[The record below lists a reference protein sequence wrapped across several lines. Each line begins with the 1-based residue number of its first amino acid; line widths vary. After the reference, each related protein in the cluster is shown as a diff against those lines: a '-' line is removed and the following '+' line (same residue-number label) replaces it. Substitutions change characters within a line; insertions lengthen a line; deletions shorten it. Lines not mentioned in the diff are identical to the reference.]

1 MFRFET
7 CRLGAKPS
15 DVDMLLLEQK
25 AVLRYNESHMRE
37 FLRQQRLQ
45 LRGGNPILLSTCILD
60 EGKATEELTPR
71 MFYEQRHTDESLQK
85 LLEKVFEA
93 ADEENK
99 GTKSEFML

>member
-7 CRLGAKPS
+7 CRLAAKPS

-25 AVLRYNESHMRE
+25 AVLQYNERHIRE

-45 LRGGNPILLSTCILD
+45 LRGGNPVLLSTRTSD
-60 EGKATEELTPR
+60 TEKATEELTPR
-71 MFYEQRHTDESLQK
+71 MFYEQRHTEESLQK

-99 GTKSEFML
+99 GEKRPFFA